1 MKDYFLDENHI
12 NADTE
17 IDLVELF
24 FTLLR
29 HWKMVLCSAL
39 AGGILFCAYT
49 MFLMTPMYTSTSSVL
64 ILTKETTL
72 ASLADL
78 QMGSQLTNDYS
89 VLITSR
95 PVLEDVIKNLKL
107 DMEYRDLANCISVN
121 NPTDTRILEI
131 SVTYPSATQSAKIVN
146 ELTTLASDFI
156 GDMMEGVPPKVIETG
171 EVPDQKT
178 SPSVS
183 KNTLIGVLI
192 GLVLSCGIVTA
203 NMLMDDTIKSED
215 DVMHY
220 LGIPT
225 LASIPD
231 RKDYVRGDKKKKRK
245 WKFWQSKKKPYSKKK
260 KADTEETK

>member
-29 HWKMVLCSAL
+29 HWKMILCSVL

-49 MFLMTPMYTSTSSVL
+49 VFLMTPMYTSTSSVL

-95 PVLEDVIKNLKL
+95 PVLEDVIKNLNL

-131 SVTYPSATQSAKIVN
+131 SVTYPSANQSAKIVN
-146 ELTTLASDFI
+146 ELTTIASDFI
-156 GDMMEGVPPKVIETG
+156 GDMMEGVPPKIIETG
-171 EVPDQKT
+171 EVPDHKT

-231 RKDYVRGDKKKKRK
+231 RKDYVRGDKKKKRR
-245 WKFWQSKKKPYSKKK
+245 WRFWHNKKKPYSKKK
-260 KADTEETK
+260 KDDTTEVK

>member
-131 SVTYPSATQSAKIVN
+131 SVTYPSATQSAKRS
-146 ELTTLASDFI
+146 A
-156 GDMMEGVPPKVIETG
+156 G
-171 EVPDQKT
+171 
-178 SPSVS
+178 
-183 KNTLIGVLI
+183 
-192 GLVLSCGIVTA
+192 
-203 NMLMDDTIKSED
+203 SED
-215 DVMHY
+215 QPECQQKYSDRCTDRPCIE
-220 LGIPT
+220 LWNR
-225 LASIPD
+225 D
-231 RKDYVRGDKKKKRK
+231 RKY
-245 WKFWQSKKKPYSKKK
+245 
-260 KADTEETK
+260 ADG

>member
-1 MKDYFLDENHI
+1 MKNYFLDENRI
-12 NADTE
+12 TADDK

-29 HWKMVLCSAL
+29 HWKMILCSAL

-49 MFLMTPMYTSTSSVL
+49 MYLMTPMYTSTSSILV
-64 ILTKETTL
+64 LTKETTL

-95 PVLEDVIKNLKL
+95 PVLEEVISNLSL
-107 DMEYRDLANCISVN
+107 DMEYRDLGKCIKVT
-121 NPTDTRILEI
+121 NPSDTRILEI
-131 SVTYPSATQSAKIVN
+131 SVTYPSAAQSAKIVN
-146 ELTTLASDFI
+146 ELTTISSDFI
-156 GDMMEGVPPKVIETG
+156 GDMMEGVPPKIIETG
-171 EVPDQKT
+171 EVPDHKT

-183 KNTLIGVLI
+183 KNTLLGILVGI
-192 GLVLSCGIVTA
+192 VLSCGVVTV
-203 NMLMDDTIKSED
+203 NMLLDDTIKSED

-231 RKDYVRGDKKKKRK
+231 RKDYVRVDKKKKRRWGFLP
-245 WKFWQSKKKPYSKKK
+245 WKRKSSRKKK
-260 KADTEETK
+260 KADAGEGK

>member
-17 IDLVELF
+17 INLVELF

-29 HWKMVLCSAL
+29 HWKRVLCSAL

-156 GDMMEGVPPKVIETG
+156 GDMMEGVPPKIIETG